1 MKLLAP
7 SMYIMSKVSM
17 DPIPEIISVLLSPAL
32 KLFTGILSVFSTA
45 DGKSIYLFF
54 CFKKFQDLP

>member
-1 MKLLAP
+1 
-7 SMYIMSKVSM
+7 M